1 MNHILIRSSRLR
13 WIYLKKH
20 GENTDNLSISINV
33 NIVQNIITFRI
44 KTGYYLEPLINQ
56 TIKLFASNK
65 SKITKDENGENV
77 PHLDY
82 QQDS

>member
-1 MNHILIRSSRLR
+1 M
-13 WIYLKKH
+13 
-20 GENTDNLSISINV
+20 
-33 NIVQNIITFRI
+33 QNIITFRI

-56 TIKLFASNK
+56 TIKLLASNK